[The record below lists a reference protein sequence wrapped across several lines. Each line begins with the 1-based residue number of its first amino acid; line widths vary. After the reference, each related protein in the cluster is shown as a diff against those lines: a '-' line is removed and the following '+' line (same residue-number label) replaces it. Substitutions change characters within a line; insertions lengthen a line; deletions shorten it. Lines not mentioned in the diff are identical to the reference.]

1 MKNPSITEFF
11 SDSSVTIEA
20 KGALAAILATD
31 ESILQRPKTHIANFI
46 RQSSVIGRTR
56 AWNAAEVLVKHGLV
70 SPPKPNNFAVLKGKA
85 GFVYLI
91 GPNAENEIKIGA
103 TTDLKRR
110 LKELQ
115 KEHGDCCKLI
125 ASAPVL
131 SMGDTE
137 ELLAQWFSSKNNH
150 GEWYL
155 LNSRDISVCKRIL
168 KAQSRKSEG
177 AAS

>member
-1 MKNPSITEFF
+1 MKNPSIAEFF
-11 SDSSVTIEA
+11 SDPSVKIEA

-31 ESILQRPKTHIANFI
+31 ESILQRPKTHIANFVK
-46 RQSSVIGRTR
+46 QSSVIGRTR
-56 AWNAAEVLVKHGLV
+56 AWDAVAVLVERGFV
-70 SPPKPNNFAVLKGKA
+70 STPKPNNFAVLKGKP

-91 GPNAENEIKIGA
+91 GPNAEKEIKIGA

-110 LKELQ
+110 LREIQ
-115 KEHGDCCKLI
+115 REHGDCCKLI

-131 SMGDTE
+131 SMGDAE
-137 ELLAQWFSSKNNH
+137 EYFFNWFGSRNNH

-155 LNSRDISVCKRIL
+155 LSPRDISICKRIL
-168 KAQSRKSEG
+168 AAKAQKSKG